1 MQGGAGI
8 SSSSTN
14 PALQIVAAK
23 ERTARQWAAEQD
35 GLGRKGFEGRT
46 LLAAKDWKEAFRL
59 REEAGMADEEVE
71 RAMRLKSGVLS
82 GAPAGAVGNVQA

>member
-35 GLGRKGFEGRT
+35 RIGRKGFEGRT

-71 RAMRLKSGVLS
+71 KAMRLKNGVLS
-82 GAPAGAVGNVQA
+82 GVPTGTVGNVQA